1 MAFIIRMENGVG
13 TNKFI
18 VWFYTLYNDYL
29 ILSLSNKKDIVI
41 NITKLVIKTKFTNY
55 WILYLYFIFL
65 NTNITNKNRNFMI
78 IYN

>member
-1 MAFIIRMENGVG
+1 MAFIIRMGKVVG

-29 ILSLSNKKDIVI
+29 ILSLSNKKDIAI

-65 NTNITNKNRNFMI
+65 NANIANKKSQF
-78 IYN
+78 YD